1 MRPKGC
7 ARTRLQIADVP
18 GRNSRLPPRG
28 RRRRPFV
35 FPAAPGRGSRGG
47 VRSGPPFECG
57 RAPAAVKSRGSS
69 SCLRCAAV
77 TRWSDCR
84 RRVVAGAGAG
94 VGVRECSATCPPR
107 RARIRP
113 ARMTRERRSPPPAY
127 CPPPERSADGIA
139 SSLSPTPA
147 SKTERRFVIER
158 REVRIVRVTR
168 VERLDDRTVLWQ
180 NAGSVGWK
188 LQPRVS
194 SRMRLAERGES
205 VRSVKG
211 PFC

>member
-1 MRPKGC
+1 MFR
-7 ARTRLQIADVP
+7 AV
-18 GRNSRLPPRG
+18 
-28 RRRRPFV
+28 
-35 FPAAPGRGSRGG
+35 PAAAGTDPAR
-47 VRSGPPFECG
+47 EDDA
-57 RAPAAVKSRGSS
+57 RA
-69 SCLRCAAV
+69 
-77 TRWSDCR
+77 TI
-84 RRVVAGAGAG
+84 
-94 VGVRECSATCPPR
+94 SA
-107 RARIRP
+107 ARIL
-113 ARMTRERRSPPPAY
+113 S
-127 CPPPERSADGIA
+127 PPERSADGIA

-194 SRMRLAERGES
+194 SRMRLAESGES